1 MINLSIKKSDLS
13 SQSNFNIV
21 NNENVMRNVEIS
33 QNGRMEPDKIEH
45 FLELRNKARREL
57 NFSEADRIRNYL
69 RACGVCLID

>member
-13 SQSNFNIV
+13 SQLNFNQV
-21 NNENVMRNVEIS
+21 NNENVMRNVEIN

-57 NFSEADRIRNYL
+57 NFS
-69 RACGVCLID
+69 

>member
-13 SQSNFNIV
+13 SQSNFNAV
-21 NNENVMRNVEIS
+21 NNENVMRNVEIN

-57 NFSEADRIRNYL
+57 NFS
-69 RACGVCLID
+69 

>member
-13 SQSNFNIV
+13 SQSNFNVV
-21 NNENVMRNVEIS
+21 NNENVMRNVEIN

-57 NFSEADRIRNYL
+57 NFS
-69 RACGVCLID
+69 

>member
-13 SQSNFNIV
+13 SQLSFNQV
-21 NNENVMRNVEIS
+21 NNENVMRNVEIN

-57 NFSEADRIRNYL
+57 NFS
-69 RACGVCLID
+69 

>member
-13 SQSNFNIV
+13 SQSNFNTV
-21 NNENVMRNVEIS
+21 NNENVMRNVEIN

-57 NFSEADRIRNYL
+57 NFS
-69 RACGVCLID
+69 